1 MKNQKELD
9 SQLQTKIT
17 LAYATKTLIERFD
30 FETKTIWDPFAT
42 SNGDIAKTCIDAG
55 YDVFSTN
62 VVEFNW
68 KLDMK
73 LDYFKCSKM
82 PSRTGLS
89 DDETDDFANGD
100 RGSYGYKQIGDFA
113 VAFCNGCG
121 DWEWPAVNFV
131 LYIGSDNKIHAYTPT
146 EGNTYNKITGTA
158 YSNSLVYSINKDK
171 LDKWFKF
178 ALENGFIEDYDES
191 EVTAEDF
198 YCSGEK
204 YDEFIENVIKSE
216 NINKMIE
223 DIKKNIIVMKEA

>member
-1 MKNQKELD
+1 MFYAKKSNIEELRNFINALTEYD
-9 SQLQTKIT
+9 EKVDVSYDPYYGALSQGKLPYNDYNSSTFGVEDADYNGVMFT
-17 LAYATKTLIERFD
+17 LDNFVS
-30 FETKTIWDPFAT
+30 P
-42 SNGDIAKTCIDAG
+42 N
-55 YDVFSTN
+55 
-62 VVEFNW
+62 
-68 KLDMK
+68 
-73 LDYFKCSKM
+73 
-82 PSRTGLS
+82 
-89 DDETDDFANGD
+89 ETDDFANGD

-121 DWEWPAVNFV
+121 DLEWPAVNFV

-171 LDKWFKF
+171 LDKWCKF

-216 NINKMIE
+216 NLDKMIE
-223 DIKKNIIVMKEA
+223 DIKKNIVVLW

>member
-1 MKNQKELD
+1 MFYAKKSTINELRNFICD
-9 SQLQTKIT
+9 LT
-17 LAYATKTLIERFD
+17 E
-30 FETKTIWDPFAT
+30 
-42 SNGDIAKTCIDAG
+42 
-55 YDVFSTN
+55 YDVDVDVFYDPYYGALSQGKIPYNDYDSSTFG
-62 VVEFNW
+62 VEDADYNGVMFT
-68 KLDMK
+68 LDN
-73 LDYFKCSKM
+73 FVS
-82 PSRTGLS
+82 PN
-89 DDETDDFANGD
+89 ETDDFANGD
-100 RGSYGYKQIGDFA
+100 HGSYGYKQIGDFA

-204 YDEFIENVIKSE
+204 YDKFIENVIKSE
-216 NINKMIE
+216 NLDKMIE
-223 DIKKNIIVMKEA
+223 DIKKNIIVTE

>member
-89 DDETDDFANGD
+89 DDETDDFAIVTHPPYGFENNIEGV
-100 RGSYGYKQIGDFA
+100 GSYMWLCFNQDSYYTEIAKPEI
-113 VAFCNGCG
+113 
-121 DWEWPAVNFV
+121 EWV
-131 LYIGSDNKIHAYTPT
+131 L
-146 EGNTYNKITGTA
+146 
-158 YSNSLVYSINKDK
+158 
-171 LDKWFKF
+171 
-178 ALENGFIEDYDES
+178 
-191 EVTAEDF
+191 
-198 YCSGEK
+198 
-204 YDEFIENVIKSE
+204 
-216 NINKMIE
+216 
-223 DIKKNIIVMKEA
+223 

>member
-1 MKNQKELD
+1 MFYAKKSTINELRNFICD
-9 SQLQTKIT
+9 LT
-17 LAYATKTLIERFD
+17 E
-30 FETKTIWDPFAT
+30 
-42 SNGDIAKTCIDAG
+42 
-55 YDVFSTN
+55 YDVDVDVFYDPYYGALNQGKIPYNDYDSSTFG
-62 VVEFNW
+62 VEDADYNGVMFA
-68 KLDMK
+68 LDN
-73 LDYFKCSKM
+73 FVS
-82 PSRTGLS
+82 PN
-89 DDETDDFANGD
+89 ETDDFANGD

-204 YDEFIENVIKSE
+204 YDEFIKNVIKSE
-216 NINKMIE
+216 NLDKMIE
-223 DIKKNIIVMKEA
+223 DIKKNIIVTE

>member
-1 MKNQKELD
+1 MFYAKKSNIEELRNFINALTEYD
-9 SQLQTKIT
+9 EKVDVSYDPYYGALSQGKLPYNDYNSSTFGVEDADYNGVMFT
-17 LAYATKTLIERFD
+17 LDNFVS
-30 FETKTIWDPFAT
+30 P
-42 SNGDIAKTCIDAG
+42 N
-55 YDVFSTN
+55 
-62 VVEFNW
+62 
-68 KLDMK
+68 
-73 LDYFKCSKM
+73 
-82 PSRTGLS
+82 
-89 DDETDDFANGD
+89 ETDDFANGD

-204 YDEFIENVIKSE
+204 YDEFIKNVIKNE
-216 NINKMIE
+216 NIDKMIK
-223 DIKKNIIVMKEA
+223 DIKKNIVVS